1 VIDLSATDLGS
12 LPMLV
17 VVLAFVS
24 GISFL
29 RYGLEVLFRPRLKEE
44 FSRFGVP
51 GVRNIVGILE
61 ILGGTAVLLGLA
73 VAPLGAFGAAGLTLL
88 MFLGLVVR
96 IRIHDAPRQMV
107 PAALLAGLN
116 AALVVL
122 FLSS

>member
-1 VIDLSATDLGS
+1 MSATDLGS

-24 GISFL
+24 GIAFL

-51 GVRNIVGILE
+51 GVRNTVGILE

-116 AALVVL
+116 SALVVL